1 MKSNKLTFLGGRQKQ
16 NSSHRKRKI
25 TLLNILASVETKLQI
40 CFQDIDMPVLDD
52 ESMIAIQMTIM
63 GLTITEWMAKLREEF
78 LTYDLVTAMAVDFFF
93 AYDVIDFVMMLH
105 NDYHVFQTDW
115 MLVFENES
123 LT

>member
-1 MKSNKLTFLGGRQKQ
+1 MS
-16 NSSHRKRKI
+16 
-25 TLLNILASVETKLQI
+25 
-40 CFQDIDMPVLDD
+40 VLDD

-105 NDYHVFQTDW
+105 YDYHVFQTDW

>member
-1 MKSNKLTFLGGRQKQ
+1 
-16 NSSHRKRKI
+16 
-25 TLLNILASVETKLQI
+25 
-40 CFQDIDMPVLDD
+40 MPVLDD

-78 LTYDLVTAMAVDFFF
+78 LTYDLVTVMAVDFFF

>member
-1 MKSNKLTFLGGRQKQ
+1 MS
-16 NSSHRKRKI
+16 
-25 TLLNILASVETKLQI
+25 
-40 CFQDIDMPVLDD
+40 VLDD

-105 NDYHVFQTDW
+105 YDYHVFQTDW
-115 MLVFENES
+115 MLVFENKS
-123 LT
+123 LTCANCVEKKLSKSVASKTFDC